1 MGKNLPANA
10 GDTGSLPDV
19 GRSHMTW
26 NRLEGRWDILG
37 ERILGSEV
45 GTGQGEAH
53 RAQQRQ
59 RFTETA
65 GGQRALRVG
74 LRVFAPSQGCRGTG
88 LGTALCL
95 LCILSNN

>member
-1 MGKNLPANA
+1 
-10 GDTGSLPDV
+10 
-19 GRSHMTW
+19 MTW